1 MELIYSETAKY
12 GIDKKIFEKIL
23 AKLPSVVPGISETQ
37 VELLITDNNT
47 IRLLNLNYRKKDS
60 PTDVLSFAERE
71 SPSPDPTLLGQV
83 IISIDRAREQAA
95 ELNQSLEEELRFLF
109 THGLLHILGY
119 DHEKPEDEKKMLDT
133 AYRILGRK

>member
-1 MELIYSETAKY
+1 MELIYSETGDY
-12 GIDKKIFEKIL
+12 GINKQLFKDIL
-23 AKLPSVVPGISETQ
+23 TRLPSVISGIPETE

-71 SPSPDPTLLGQV
+71 SLSPDPTLLGQV
-83 IISIDRAREQAA
+83 VISLDRAREQAA
-95 ELNQSLEEELRFLF
+95 ELKQPLEEELRFLF

-119 DHEKPEDEKKMLDT
+119 DHEKPEDERTMLAK
-133 AYRILGRK
+133 AYKILGRT